1 METDCR
7 GAARE
12 ETALCSGSD
21 FLQGWLRMPLL
32 WGNRVR
38 KGVPQRATVIWG
50 KKNRRTALWEC
61 TLYSYTCVEW
71 GHFLCW
77 GHFVGDRPELGV
89 VLRLRWCFRLC

>member
-38 KGVPQRATVIWG
+38 KGVPQRATVI
-50 KKNRRTALWEC
+50 
-61 TLYSYTCVEW
+61 
-71 GHFLCW
+71 
-77 GHFVGDRPELGV
+77 
-89 VLRLRWCFRLC
+89 